1 MEQLEKY
8 TDRIKFLKDW
18 SQALRMKAGDAHN
31 LTGFQLLDQ
40 VYQNEVEIDQ
50 KQHFIESYTKHQEQ
64 SAKGKQLL
72 TDHVDGDMS
81 TVIKDLR
88 TAIVDINDSSMKK
101 GILDRFKTKSYTG
114 NQKLQDYQNAVLLLK
129 GLEVAI

>member
-1 MEQLEKY
+1 
-8 TDRIKFLKDW
+8 
-18 SQALRMKAGDAHN
+18 MKAGDAHN